1 MKISFLQGIIDVVA
15 KVIVDV
21 IVDVIVHSGPED
33 GESDEAEEEEETE
46 ESEPNPL
53 LADLGTTEAHLSKQA
68 SLWFKRVSLLNTCS
82 CWCSPVCH
90 WLLQSMP
97 RSVIDWIDKQ
107 FLGCPHTITELDLAW
122 DLDFMMFVRNCT
134 VLLLFNHTK

>member
-1 MKISFLQGIIDVVA
+1 MKIFFLQGIIDVVA

-33 GESDEAEEEEETE
+33 GESDEAEEEETE

-68 SLWFKRVSLLNTCS
+68 SLWFKRVSLLNTI
-82 CWCSPVCH
+82 
-90 WLLQSMP
+90 M
-97 RSVIDWIDKQ
+97 
-107 FLGCPHTITELDLAW
+107 
-122 DLDFMMFVRNCT
+122 
-134 VLLLFNHTK
+134 LLLVLPCLPLATSKHAQISY